1 MTELPQL
8 DKAEFLGSNPF
19 HERKEIVLR
28 PQAEKVKQRVKTF
41 SEKQKVK
48 IKSCYIE
55 KNRSR

>member
-28 PQAEKVKQRVKTF
+28 PQAEKVKRRVKTF
-41 SEKQKVK
+41 SEKQKVN
-48 IKSCYIE
+48 I
-55 KNRSR
+55 NLLH